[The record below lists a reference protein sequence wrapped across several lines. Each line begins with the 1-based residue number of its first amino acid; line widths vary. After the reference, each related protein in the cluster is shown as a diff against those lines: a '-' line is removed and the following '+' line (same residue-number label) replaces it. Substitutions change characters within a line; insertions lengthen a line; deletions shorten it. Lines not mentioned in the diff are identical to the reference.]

1 MRFNKSVASAAFA
14 VSLFV
19 MPIMAAT
26 TTTAAATD
34 TSELP
39 NLSSVAASESSA
51 AAASTKTTTSSD
63 TVSTT
68 AQSIAVITGGSTST
82 GKSASTSALPTLA
95 GAYTI
100 PTAAVPPT
108 SNAPFMKES
117 SYPEGTVFIAVG
129 AVLGFMALSVLV
141 WRMMVAWALHRSV
154 KRAARQPSHVDK
166 KQLFQ
171 APPAPFYKY
180 ADKDSTLSLG
190 GGGLGGKVARRD
202 QPLLT
207 HHHLKHLCSLVLQL
221 SLVAIPREIVL
232 QVIFQQVIMQQEMH
246 FQEHIQVIDKALI
259 CQTSLHKVMQ
269 EEINLHLV
277 VLVMVLI
284 PNRVHWNQDI
294 MMEMLE
300 RQVLIC
306 KISLME
312 IIHILHLYKGVTEG
326 QLVIDGDK
334 ERISLILG
342 EVTLLSTNFCTT

>member
-68 AQSIAVITGGSTST
+68 AQSIAVITGESTST

-190 GGGLGGKVARRD
+190 GGGLGGKSGKKRPTTANA
-202 QPLLT
+202 PP
-207 HHHLKHLCSLVLQL
+207 S
-221 SLVAIPREIVL
+221 
-232 QVIFQQVIMQQEMH
+232 
-246 FQEHIQVIDKALI
+246 
-259 CQTSLHKVMQ
+259 QTSLFFSPTALAGGNTPGNRASSYLPAGYYAAGNALPGAYPGDRQ
-269 EEINLHLV
+269 SINMSNLT
-277 VLVMVLI
+277 
-284 PNRVHWNQDI
+284 PQGYARGNQSPPGSPGHGTHS
-294 MMEMLE
+294 ESSTLE
-300 RQVLIC
+300 SRHNDGNVRAPSAYLQDLF
-306 KISLME
+306 
-312 IIHILHLYKGVTEG
+312 
-326 QLVIDGDK
+326 DGDNPHPAPLQG
-334 ERISLILG
+334 RDRR
-342 EVTLLSTNFCTT
+342 STRY